1 MFSALDRHQGLKD
14 FLSIAAFVVAVIVGA
29 WVINFL
35 VFRSFNVS
43 GPSMESTLQ
52 TGDRLIVNRLPVT
65 WAHIQGKTYVPQR
78 GEIIVFK
85 NPIFQQ
91 TLADEYIV
99 KRVIAFPGERVVVKD
114 GTVTVYNSEHPDG
127 FNPDELNPG
136 PGAPTSGSVD
146 RTVQDNE
153 LFVMGD
159 HRVGEYSLDSRNGL
173 GTIPY
178 DDLIG
183 PVAMRIYPFTKIRF
197 FN

>member
-14 FLSIAAFVVAVIVGA
+14 FLSIAVFVVAVIVGA

-43 GPSMESTLQ
+43 GPSMEATLH

-65 WAHIQGKTYVPQR
+65 WAHLQGHAYLPNR
-78 GEIIVFK
+78 GEVIVFK
-85 NPIFQQ
+85 NPLFQQ
-91 TLADEYIV
+91 TLSDEFIV

-114 GTVTVYNSEHPDG
+114 GVVTVYNKENPNGFDPDK
-127 FNPDELNPG
+127 LNPG

-159 HRVGEYSLDSRNGL
+159 HRVGEYSFDSRNGL

-178 DDLIG
+178 DDIIG
-183 PVAMRIYPFTKIRF
+183 PVAMRIYPFTQVRF